1 MDQSEK
7 ETVAQ
12 GGEHLRMSTSGTIVD
27 DGSEHNLY
35 IEPKEENKLLL
46 KLDLHIAPIVMI
58 LYLIAFLD
66 R

>member
-1 MDQSEK
+1 MDRNEK
-7 ETVAQ
+7 EAVAL
-12 GGEHLRMSTSGTIVD
+12 GGEHLRKSTSGTIVG
-27 DGSEHNLY
+27 DGSERTLY